1 MSVNAREGFRRIA
14 RAAQVAY
21 LVIASCVLVWT
32 IWMNSLLP
40 RQTYTVQASWGGYES
55 VEGYTVEAARVTA
68 SQSRKASEGPAEDW
82 NHRKTD
88 EPNRYNVEIGIRE
101 AIPQAI
107 GFALFYVLMTIL
119 YRGGRWIVRG
129 FSGSSPT

>member
-1 MSVNAREGFRRIA
+1 MDIGERIA
-14 RAAQVAY
+14 
-21 LVIASCVLVWT
+21 
-32 IWMNSLLP
+32 
-40 RQTYTVQASWGGYES
+40 G
-55 VEGYTVEAARVTA
+55 ART
-68 SQSRKASEGPAEDW
+68 RKASEGPAEDW

-107 GFALFYVLMTIL
+107 GFALFYGLMTIL